1 MIQGSI
7 TSNKSCWDCVPSDTM
22 WWEGHLAYEVFFPKI
37 HNPDLIMRKHC
48 INANGGTFCKM
59 PDQYSA
65 KLSGLGKKAKDW
77 ETVLEQKRQRRHDWM
92 PSGDLHGILGQVND
106 VSWRTSLVVQWF
118 RLWASTAGGTDS
130 IPGQRTK
137 IPYAV
142 WHCHKLKNFFKKD
155 LSGETDDIQIKSG
168 M

>member
-1 MIQGSI
+1 MIQVSI
-7 TSNKSCWDCVPSDTM
+7 TSSKSCWDPVPSDTM
-22 WWEGHLAYEVFFPKI
+22 WWEGHLVYEVFFPKI
-37 HNPDLIMRKHC
+37 HNPDLIMRKHR

-77 ETVLEQKRQRRHDWM
+77 ETVLEQKRQWRHDWM
-92 PSGDLHGILGQVND
+92 PSGDLLEILGQVND
-106 VSWRTSLVVQWF
+106 LSWRTSLVVQWF
-118 RLWASTAGGTDS
+118 RLWASTAGGTGS

-142 WHCHKLKNFFKKD
+142 WHCQKLKKF
-155 LSGETDDIQIKSG
+155 
-168 M
+168 